1 MFGDFLAEAKYR
13 RISSQSSSSS
23 QPTHKECAN
32 FTWEYGGYCT
42 LKNKNVEPEGP
53 ACPDFQPKHASS
65 SSLNQMDI
73 FHLALGACF
82 IAAGTLIIGHF
93 VLKWF

>member
-1 MFGDFLAEAKYR
+1 MEATA
-13 RISSQSSSSS
+13 SSKIRMSSR
-23 QPTHKECAN
+23 K
-32 FTWEYGGYCT
+32 
-42 LKNKNVEPEGP
+42 P

-82 IAAGTLIIGHF
+82 IAAGSLIIGHF